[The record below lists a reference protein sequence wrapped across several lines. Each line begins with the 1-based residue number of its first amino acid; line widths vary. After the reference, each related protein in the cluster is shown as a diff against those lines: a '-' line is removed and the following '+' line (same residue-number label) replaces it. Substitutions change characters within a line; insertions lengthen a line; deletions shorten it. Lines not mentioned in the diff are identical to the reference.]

1 MEAKIAE
8 LKEVLPFLR
17 QEREDIR
24 KMALQGLSGYLQIA
38 EVLDWFIENGRE
50 SVQIVTEMLQP
61 AAKSYLSDILLILIN
76 LSDKGACSRHM
87 IEVRVIPRTML
98 LLEKGALTSELQEL
112 CLILINNLTS
122 VSIEAVDAL
131 LQAGHK
137 TLEGYY
143 LSQLIRRFVDEHM
156 DKSELIIA
164 PTENDGAIGGG
175 RDRSKWVGSILG
187 NCAQCD
193 VGRKQ
198 LIDDPDSL
206 ERYTKLLST
215 KDPQLRLAVTCLV
228 KNLLHDNEL
237 HQQIIEAG
245 APDVLVSRLDD
256 GMEKQFEILEVVV
269 KSLRCLTLSEQGV
282 AFCDGSNVKEVVTR
296 ISKDWKQNTPMK
308 VDAEKIISS
317 LDDVQDINVV
327 QEEDKPSKTVTKN
340 GKKVK
345 QAPIP
350 TESGVEE
357 IDSDIEEIEVPQ
369 MPQDE
374 ATKAAESDMHDIE

>member
-1 MEAKIAE
+1 MAEKIAE

-24 KMALQGLSGYLQIA
+24 KMALQGLAGYLQIP
-38 EVLDWFIENGRE
+38 EVLDWFIENGQE
-50 SVQIVTEMLQP
+50 AVQLVTEMLQP
-61 AAKSYLSDILLILIN
+61 AAKGYLSDILLILIN

-87 IEVRVIPRTML
+87 LEVRVIPRTML
-98 LLEKGALTSELQEL
+98 LLEKGALSSEMQEL

-122 VSIEAVDAL
+122 VSVDAVDAI

-156 DKSELIIA
+156 DKSELIIQ
-164 PTENDGAIGGG
+164 PTESDGAVGGG

-206 ERYTKLLST
+206 ARYTKLLST
-215 KDPQLRLAVTCLV
+215 QDPQLRLAVTCLV
-228 KNLLHDNEL
+228 KNLLHDPDL
-237 HQQIIEAG
+237 HTQIIEAG
-245 APDVLVSRLDD
+245 SPDVLVSRLDE
-256 GMEKQFEILEVVV
+256 GKEKQDEILEVVV
-269 KSLRCLTLSEQGV
+269 ASIRCLTLSEPGI
-282 AFCDGSNVKEVVTR
+282 AFCDGSNVKVILTR
-296 ISKDWKQNTPMK
+296 ISEDWKANSPMK
-308 VDAEKIISS
+308 LDAEKIISS
-317 LDDVQDINVV
+317 LDDVQDVHVV
-327 QEEDKPSKTVTKN
+327 EEDDTKTVTRD
-340 GKKVK
+340 GKKIK

-357 IDSDIEEIEVPQ
+357 IDSDVEDIEVPQ

-374 ATKAAESDMHDIE
+374 ATKAAETNMDSIE